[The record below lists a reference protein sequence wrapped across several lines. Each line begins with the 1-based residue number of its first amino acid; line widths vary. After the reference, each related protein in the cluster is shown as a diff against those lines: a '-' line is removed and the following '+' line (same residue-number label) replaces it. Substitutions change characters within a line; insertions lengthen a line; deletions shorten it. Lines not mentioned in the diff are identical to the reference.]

1 MSKSRERKR
10 QKSAPVALAVA
21 SQEMTPAPELGLIA
35 QPGQQERFGYSAS
48 FGGYGPE
55 EVYQLLRLAESGQQ
69 ERIQDF
75 YSWMLETDPH
85 LLSTYETRI
94 VGLSTIRYNITPA
107 KSEPGSLDEERA
119 QLAADFISKCID
131 GIDAFDAFLHDA
143 SDGIGRGFSVHEIE
157 YKRIN
162 KTWRV
167 NKLHWLHPRRMCFGE
182 DWSLRLYDKGEHGP
196 YGKCFKPNKFVVHMP
211 KQRADYP
218 TRTGVLRAVVWTWM
232 FKRWMTKYGLSAAE
246 KFGVPTP
253 YGHVSESTPQNVVD
267 ALRRGLESLAQGQA
281 AIFRGETAVNFLTGS
296 SSDAKIYSDH
306 LAYFN
311 AEMSKAVLGSTLNV
325 EGGAN
330 GNRAAAE
337 SQASTT
343 IDPRIAFDSSALAC
357 TIRRDIVRPLLG
369 FNLHLFGD
377 EMPPVP
383 TFEFVLEKESEKEIL
398 PHHIDAG
405 AVTINEIRRTLKL
418 DPLPGEAGEAIAKS
432 APSGGGFSPFSAQPP
447 AGGRAA
453 ELPLASDDTKQATSS
468 PTPQTL
474 SRFAETPIGRVL
486 SRQLGDRQS

>member
-167 NKLHWLHPRRMCFGE
+167 DKLHWLHPRRMCFGE

-369 FNLHLFGD
+369 FNLHLFGN

-383 TFEFVLEKESEKEIL
+383 TFEFVLEQESKTPIYGY
-398 PHHIDAG
+398 HMTGSI
-405 AVTINEIRRTLKL
+405 VKVNEVRRNLGL
-418 DPLPGEAGEAIAKS
+418 DPLPGDAGERLLDLQQGNAAQM
-432 APSGGGFSPFSAQPP
+432 SAQIEP

-486 SRQLGDRQS
+486 SRRLGDRQS